1 MAAALAVAM
10 LGGWGI
16 AWKLGR
22 RHPVDADD
30 TSGARF
36 VDGSMALLGLL
47 LGFTFAMALSKH
59 DQRRDMVVIEA
70 NSIGDFATCVAML
83 KEPARDQLRPVLRE
97 YVQLRLRM
105 GDIRLADPEM
115 NVAIQK
121 TDQLHQR
128 LTGIVSQSIDSGT
141 PIAVPLVNTLNAL
154 VSADAA
160 RMAALRDRLSAA
172 VLMLLFGAAV
182 ISTCLVGR
190 YHGARQKPH
199 VFETVSYIVLVSF
212 AVCVILDLNQP
223 SRGLIRV
230 DDWPLHRLTASM
242 AE

>member
-1 MAAALAVAM
+1 MKHTKSLLIWAGVFLLVVMVIQYSTATGKTKQLSFTQFVNNS
-10 LGGWGI
+10 LN
-16 AWKLGR
+16 
-22 RHPVDADD
+22 VDKVPATDRVRD
-30 TSGARF
+30 ITVRGNNI
-36 VDGSMALLGLL
+36 DG
-47 LGFTFAMALSKH
+47 T
-59 DQRRDMVVIEA
+59 
-70 NSIGDFATCVAML
+70 
-83 KEPARDQLRPVLRE
+83 
-97 YVQLRLRM
+97 
-105 GDIRLADPEM
+105 
-115 NVAIQK
+115 
-121 TDQLHQR
+121 
-128 LTGIVSQSIDSGT
+128 
-141 PIAVPLVNTLNAL
+141 L